1 MTSCS
6 GASITVSPTMAEIG
20 RHTVNFYVR
29 DYEYSIPFTL
39 TIDAVD
45 SPPYFKTPLYATY
58 DSFINT
64 IDTYTL
70 PEIGEY

>member
-1 MTSCS
+1 MTSCN

-29 DYEYSIPFTL
+29 DYEYAIPFTL

-45 SPPYFKTPLYATY
+45 SPPYFKTPL
-58 DSFINT
+58 
-64 IDTYTL
+64 
-70 PEIGEY
+70 